1 MGSPLTIGDLNKNPF
16 EVNNMTFIESKGI
29 VVRRPGSQVLHFA
42 DLFIHKKDSVLL
54 LGPSGSGKTTLLS
67 VLAGLLRP
75 STGQVLVE
83 GQDIYA
89 LPSRVRDHLRG
100 QHFGFVFQTLHL
112 LPSLTLT
119 QNIALA
125 ADMVSI
131 EAEEGRIDYLLGTLG
146 LADKA
151 HRKPDALS
159 QGEQQRAAIARAVLN
174 RPSIIIADEP
184 TSALDDANAHT
195 VMDLLERQAQE
206 TGAALLIATHD
217 TRIINRFANVI
228 HLSNH
233 MKEVA

>member
-1 MGSPLTIGDLNKNPF
+1 M
-16 EVNNMTFIESKGI
+16 MFIESKGI
-29 VVRRPGSQVLHFA
+29 IVRRPGSRALHFA
-42 DLFIHKKDSVLL
+42 DLSIHKRDSVLL

-67 VLAGLLRP
+67 VLAGLLHP
-75 STGQVLVE
+75 GAGQVLVE

-89 LPSRVRDHLRG
+89 QPSRVRDHLRG

-112 LPSLTLT
+112 LPSLTLR

-125 ADMVSI
+125 ADMVNVKV
-131 EAEEGRIDYLLGTLG
+131 EEGRIDYLLGTLG

-174 RPSIIIADEP
+174 RPSIVIADEP
-184 TSALDDANAHT
+184 TSALDDVNART
-195 VMDLLERQAQE
+195 IMDLLERQAQE
-206 TGAALLIATHD
+206 TGATLLIATHD
-217 TRIINRFANVI
+217 NRIINRFANVV

>member
-1 MGSPLTIGDLNKNPF
+1 MAFIDSNGIMVCRPESHPL
-16 EVNNMTFIESKGI
+16 
-29 VVRRPGSQVLHFA
+29 RFA
-42 DLFIHKKDSVLL
+42 DLSIHKGDSVLL

-75 STGQVLVE
+75 DAGQVLVE
-83 GQDIYA
+83 GREIYA
-89 LPSRVRDHLRG
+89 LPSRIRDHLRG

-112 LPSLTLT
+112 LPSLTLR

-125 ADMVSI
+125 ADMAGI
-131 EAEEGRIDYLLGTLG
+131 KAEEGRINHLLTALG

-184 TSALDDANAHT
+184 TSALDDDNART
-195 VMDLLERQAQE
+195 VIDLLERQAQD

-217 TRIINRFANVI
+217 NRIINRFANVLRLSG
-228 HLSNH
+228 HL
-233 MKEVA
+233 KEVA

>member
-1 MGSPLTIGDLNKNPF
+1 
-16 EVNNMTFIESKGI
+16 MTFIESQGI
-29 VVRRPGSQVLHFA
+29 IVRRPGSQVLQFA
-42 DLFIHKKDSVLL
+42 DLSIHREDSVLL

-67 VLAGLLRP
+67 VLAGLLQP
-75 STGQVLVE
+75 TAGQVLVE
-83 GQDIYA
+83 NQDLYA
-89 LPSRVRDHLRG
+89 LHARRRDHLRG

-112 LPSLTLT
+112 LPSLTLR

-125 ADMVSI
+125 ADMLGLKV
-131 EAEEGRIDYLLGTLG
+131 EAGRLDDLLDTLG

-184 TSALDDANAHT
+184 TSALDDVNARK
-195 VMDLLERQAQE
+195 VMELLEHQARE

-217 TRIINRFANVI
+217 MRIIDRFKNVI
-228 HLSNH
+228 QLNTR
-233 MKEVA
+233 MKVVA

>member
-67 VLAGLLRP
+67 VLAGLLQP